1 MQMGKKRYALLTGI
15 VAAGAATAVV
25 AKKQKQMKAAG
36 QDVTGLDV
44 DEKVQQLKEKVEELQ
59 ILAANAT
66 ADSRD
71 DIKVTIRNLKG
82 DAINHSENLKRL
94 AQRSKSK
101 LSSELIKMSMNF
113 DVKKEEWESE
123 FEQKKYESQK
133 AKDEAAAVRK
143 AEDADLLM
151 EYALEMV
158 EKATVASLEAT
169 ASKEAYE
176 EKYGE
181 PLVTGV
187 EEDDVELDVDDSDV
201 YDDDDDN
208 DSDFED

>member
-1 MQMGKKRYALLTGI
+1 
-15 VAAGAATAVV
+15 
-25 AKKQKQMKAAG
+25 
-36 QDVTGLDV
+36 
-44 DEKVQQLKEKVEELQ
+44 
-59 ILAANAT
+59 
-66 ADSRD
+66 
-71 DIKVTIRNLKG
+71 
-82 DAINHSENLKRL
+82 
-94 AQRSKSK
+94 
-101 LSSELIKMSMNF
+101 MSMNF